1 MSVTV
6 ILFAVMT
13 LLNIIINIILIMLD
27 SNLAANSYN
36 WSLGPSLAF

>member
-36 WSLGPSLAF
+36 